1 MVRNRLC
8 VHIVPYDVNVT
19 QSIFLTCVHVV
30 PYDVSVTD
38 VNVTVI
44 CLKSEELHETCTTK
58 KCTTSKYF
66 KKLSLLNFGKK
77 LSSSAHAQPEL
88 SFAVLKSIIRQSRRK
103 LYFWKCRYFP
113 LVRCQRLTTTC
124 IFNTCTKNVHVHV
137 RVHILRKQHPN
148 FTITVRIFNY
158 CMTFKVSS

>member
-77 LSSSAHAQPEL
+77 FVEL
-88 SFAVLKSIIRQSRRK
+88 CSCSTRAFI
-103 LYFWKCRYFP
+103 CG
-113 LVRCQRLTTTC
+113 
-124 IFNTCTKNVHVHV
+124 TKIN
-137 RVHILRKQHPN
+137 N
-148 FTITVRIFNY
+148 
-158 CMTFKVSS
+158 